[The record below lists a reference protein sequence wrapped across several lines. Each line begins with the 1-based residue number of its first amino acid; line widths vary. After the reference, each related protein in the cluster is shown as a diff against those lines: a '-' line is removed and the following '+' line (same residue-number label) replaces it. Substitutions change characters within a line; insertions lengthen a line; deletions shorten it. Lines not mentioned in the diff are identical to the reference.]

1 MIADPRIGRL
11 ISLVSAARRPPPG
24 AGRIVLALGLG
35 VLCHTLFAAGVLAM
49 MAAMYFGLSRSLGT
63 APGLWAVGANAA
75 LIVQFPLVHSLL
87 LTRRGG
93 RLTRLISGPH
103 GITLAII
110 TSAQLL
116 ALFAFRTSSGLV

>member
-1 MIADPRIGRL
+1 M
-11 ISLVSAARRPPPG
+11 SL
-24 AGRIVLALGLG
+24 
-35 VLCHTLFAAGVLAM
+35 LCHTLFAAAVLAM
-49 MAAMYFGLSRSLGT
+49 MTAVFFGLSRSLGT
-63 APGLWAVGANAA
+63 VPGLWAVVANAA
-75 LIVQFPLVHSLL
+75 LIVRFPLVHSLL

-103 GITLAII
+103 GMTLAII